1 MCLRWCCDSTC
12 ADLRRQLDFVVE
24 LRYAMQY
31 LLTYLLSPGCLLNSI
46 HCELVLCRWRAVTV
60 PRYDVPVMFV
70 KLCLKC
76 YHICL
81 IFRVA
86 FYADVTVVWYA
97 VFNTCVLL
105 RSCIDRLFILSASAI
120 TRLINYLGGY
130 MSAVGSSLLCL
141 LLVLCTLRNV
151 LWQLLMLFLPVESYE
166 IFQLNCSP
174 WPSFCCFFWK
184 SKAPSLS
191 NMYFLVHFGLKQQ
204 TDIVCQYAA
213 ELYLK
218 ATQLH

>member
-1 MCLRWCCDSTC
+1 
-12 ADLRRQLDFVVE
+12 
-24 LRYAMQY
+24 
-31 LLTYLLSPGCLLNSI
+31 
-46 HCELVLCRWRAVTV
+46 
-60 PRYDVPVMFV
+60 MFV

-151 LWQLLMLFLPVESYE
+151 L
-166 IFQLNCSP
+166 
-174 WPSFCCFFWK
+174 
-184 SKAPSLS
+184 
-191 NMYFLVHFGLKQQ
+191 
-204 TDIVCQYAA
+204 
-213 ELYLK
+213 
-218 ATQLH
+218 